1 MGILGGLEKFG
12 IKADEK
18 IDLFA
23 DPKKPAAQAAES
35 SAAAEPVRKSESEFV
50 LEKTLRCPV
59 CDKVFKT
66 LQPKSGRV
74 KRLES
79 DRDLRPRCEGIDIMK
94 YNVNCCPFCGYT
106 ALSSSKYFETI
117 NANQKKLV
125 QEKICRSFD
134 PKSVADAYKPEVRE
148 WDYDT
153 AIALHQ
159 LSLYNA
165 VVKGAKNSE
174 KAYNCLVLAWLFRGK
189 AESLAKDPE
198 AKDELAKCKAQEK
211 EYYKEAYEGLN
222 KAVATENFPMAG
234 MDQSTVDY
242 LLATMAFQMGDN
254 SAATRSLSRI
264 ITSAATSTK
273 IKEKARDLKDEIIAS
288 IQKAQQAQ
296 QS

>member
-18 IDLFA
+18 IDLYE
-23 DPKKPAAQAAES
+23 DPKKATAQPAEGAAAS
-35 SAAAEPVRKSESEFV
+35 AEPVKKSESEFV
-50 LEKTLRCPV
+50 LDKSIRCPV

-66 LQPKSGRV
+66 LQPKSGRI

-94 YNVNCCPFCGYT
+94 YNVNCCPSCGYT

-125 QEKICRSFD
+125 QEKICKSFD

-165 VVKGAKNSE
+165 VVKGAKTSE
-174 KAYNCLVLAWLFRGK
+174 KAYNCLVLAWLLRGK

-198 AKDELAKCKAQEK
+198 AKDEVEQCKAQEK

-254 SAATRSLSRI
+254 SAATRNLSRI
-264 ITSAATSTK
+264 ITSPATNSK

-288 IQKAQQAQ
+288 IQKAQQG
-296 QS
+296 